1 MREENKGGKGSF
13 HRCVSSFSRLRFRI
27 SRRDFVLSPV
37 MDPAENLHQ
46 AGLFAV
52 HQDADA
58 VDFPGNPDASERHA
72 VEEDER

>member
-13 HRCVSSFSRLRFRI
+13 HRCVYSFSRLRFRI
-27 SRRDFVLSPV
+27 SRRDFALSAV

-46 AGLFAV
+46 AGLLAV

-58 VDFPGNPDASERHA
+58 VDFPGNPDASERGA
-72 VEEDER
+72 VEDGER